1 MISEFMSFVRASTLM
16 ATFAEPTETI
26 QTCFVNLQREEAQPI
41 STLVT
46 KHTHVANYTRRITI
60 CQEILE

>member
-46 KHTHVANYTRRITI
+46 KHAHVAY
-60 CQEILE
+60 